1 VTSLLSST
9 QEHKQPCKRPKGR
22 RVELKVLTRRD
33 YSEKIDVW
41 SAGVVLYIMLVGF
54 LPFDDDSTVE
64 IFKAVLRA
72 NLRFPSRV
80 FQSVSSAAK
89 DLLRQLHN

>member
-9 QEHKQPCKRPKGR
+9 QEHKQPCKRLKGQ
-22 RVELKVLTRRD
+22 RVEPEVLARRD

-80 FQSVSSAAK
+80 F
-89 DLLRQLHN
+89 